1 MNVAALSAI
10 WGRRKFLALSVLAV
24 TLAIALTVTLAMP
37 GIYRSTATVLVARP
51 EMTAPSA
58 RSPLTGEL
66 EARLNRIGE
75 EIQSRSRL
83 EALLDKFD
91 IYGPNQKADVEKTV
105 ARLRRDI
112 KVEMRAV
119 DLGMQGRGTTVAFAV
134 TFRGRDPETTAK
146 VANELASLYVAENST
161 IRERRAADAVQDI
174 KREVDD
180 AQKRIDEQDKRTNDF
195 KRRNM
200 GQLPEQV
207 AANLAMLE
215 RLNAQLA
222 LNNHNQI
229 VAAERRTAL
238 RRRASD
244 NDTQAAAT
252 PEEALQ
258 MRLYQLNA
266 DLVKLQR
273 QYSDKY
279 PDVINT
285 KAEIETTKK
294 QLAELS
300 ATQPK
305 SSSAAAKPAP
315 PPQNQGDTEMAALKA
330 EDERLRRMI
339 AAYQSR
345 VEMAP
350 EREQELQQL
359 SRDYRAT
366 REMYDAVLKRYHD
379 AQAAVDVE
387 RRRAGEEFQILERAV
402 PASEPSAPNR
412 PKLILLGVVL
422 SLAVAGAAVMLAEQ
436 IDASFHSV
444 DDLRAFSK
452 LPVLVTI
459 PQITTRA
466 DRVRRRW
473 RLQLAAFAGVA
484 GLFLVVG
491 IAYVVAHNDL
501 LITLLTRTG
510 S

>member
-1 MNVAALSAI
+1 MNVAAFSAI
-10 WGRRKFLALSVLAV
+10 WARRKYLALGVLAV

-75 EIQSRSRL
+75 EILSRSRL
-83 EALLDKFD
+83 EALLDKYD
-91 IYGPNQKADVEKTV
+91 IYGPSQKADVEKTI

-112 KVEMRAV
+112 KVETRAV
-119 DLGMQGRGTTVAFAV
+119 DLGMQGRGSTVAFAV

-146 VANELASLYVAENST
+146 VTNELASLYVAENST
-161 IRERRAADAVQDI
+161 IRERRAAEAVQDI

-222 LNNHNQI
+222 LNNHNQV

-279 PDVINT
+279 PDVITT

-294 QLAELS
+294 QLAELQ

-305 SSSAAAKPAP
+305 SPAAAKPAP
-315 PPQNQGDTEMAALKA
+315 PANQGDTEMAALKA

-422 SLAVAGAAVMLAEQ
+422 SLALTGAAVMLAEQ

-473 RLQLAAFAGVA
+473 RMQLAAFAGVA

>member
-1 MNVAALSAI
+1 L
-10 WGRRKFLALSVLAV
+10 
-24 TLAIALTVTLAMP
+24 
-37 GIYRSTATVLVARP
+37 
-51 EMTAPSA
+51 
-58 RSPLTGEL
+58 
-66 EARLNRIGE
+66 
-75 EIQSRSRL
+75 SRSRL

-91 IYGPNQKADVEKTV
+91 IYGPNQKADVEKTL

-119 DLGMQGRGTTVAFAV
+119 DLGTQGRGSTVAFAV

-180 AQKRIDEQDKRTNDF
+180 AQRRIDEQDKRTNDF

-222 LNNHNQI
+222 LNNHNQV

-285 KAEIETTKK
+285 KAEIDTTKK
-294 QLAELS
+294 QLAELQ

-305 SSSAAAKPAP
+305 STAAKPAP
-315 PPQNQGDTEMAALKA
+315 PANQADTEMAALKA

-339 AAYQSR
+339 TAYQSR

-402 PASEPSAPNR
+402 PAREPSAPNR

-473 RLQLAAFAGVA
+473 RMQLAAFAGVA

-501 LITLLTRTG
+501 LITLLTRSG

>member
-10 WGRRKFLALSVLAV
+10 WTRRKYLALGVLAV
-24 TLAIALTVTLAMP
+24 TLAIALTITLAMP

-51 EMTAPSA
+51 EMTAMSS

-75 EIQSRSRL
+75 EILSRSRL
-83 EALLDKFD
+83 EALLDKYD
-91 IYGPNQKADVEKTV
+91 IYGPNQKADVEKTI

-119 DLGMQGRGTTVAFAV
+119 DLGMQGRGSTVAFAV

-146 VANELASLYVAENST
+146 VANELASLYVAENSA
-161 IRERRAADAVQDI
+161 IRERRAAEAVQDV

-207 AANLAMLE
+207 AANLSMLE

-222 LNNHNQI
+222 LNNHNQV

-238 RRRASD
+238 RRRA
-244 NDTQAAAT
+244 NEGDTQTAAT

-294 QLAELS
+294 QLAELQ

-305 SSSAAAKPAP
+305 SAAAAKPAP
-315 PPQNQGDTEMAALKA
+315 PANQADTEMAALKA

-422 SLAVAGAAVMLAEQ
+422 SLAVTGAAVMLAEQ

-473 RLQLAAFAGVA
+473 RMQLAAFAGVA

-491 IAYVVAHNDL
+491 IAYLVAHNDL